1 MPPEL
6 NPTRQ
11 TLLSVILRLGHQAT
25 TSRVAREMGLSKT
38 AITNN
43 VLVLRGLGYLAP
55 AEERYA
61 PLSLTS
67 RAKVELGIGI
77 PIYGQIAA
85 GQPTLAE
92 QSPEDVVPDLDSL
105 MGKRPG
111 DFLLTV
117 RGDSMVGIGVMP
129 GDLVLVRPTA
139 EVLDGEVAVVLIK
152 GENTAT
158 LKRITHFV
166 DKILLDSENPDYQ
179 QMAYPSEEVQIQ
191 GKMIGKIGLHV
202 PRSTRRR

>member
-6 NPTRQ
+6 TPTRQ
-11 TLLSVILRLGHQAT
+11 TLIGVILRLGTQAT
-25 TSRVAREMGLSKT
+25 ASELAREMGISKP
-38 AITNN
+38 AITRH
-43 VLVLRGLGYLAP
+43 LDILRELGYVAP
-55 AEERYA
+55 AGGRYT
-61 PLSLTS
+61 PITLTS

-92 QSPEDVVPDLDSL
+92 QSPEDVVPDLDAL
-105 MGKRPG
+105 FGKRPG

-117 RGDSMVGIGVMP
+117 RGDSMTGIGVMP

-158 LKRITHFV
+158 LKRVTHFV
-166 DKILLDSENPDYQ
+166 DKVLLDSENPDYS
-179 QMAYPSEEVQIQ
+179 QMVYATEDVQIQ